1 MTAESL
7 IRSAVTVHPVL
18 HGFGSHKPQDVVHAA
33 KDRMSGSG
41 PGCLLMRD
49 SAIIYRHAREIIRN
63 NADNVIIIGS
73 YVK

>member
-18 HGFGSHKPQDVVHAA
+18 HG
-33 KDRMSGSG
+33 SGSY

-63 NADNVIIIGS
+63 NADNIIIIGS
-73 YVK
+73 YLK